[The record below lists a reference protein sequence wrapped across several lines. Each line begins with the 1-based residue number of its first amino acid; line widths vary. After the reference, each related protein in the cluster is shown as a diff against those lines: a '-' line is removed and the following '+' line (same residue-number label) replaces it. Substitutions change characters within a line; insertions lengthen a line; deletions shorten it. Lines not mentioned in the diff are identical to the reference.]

1 MATSNQCTRHQPKA
15 LPESIMAGEQTNLA
29 AVWCTRIQ
37 MWSQCMQHVEF
48 CVPLQRLY
56 RSHLVPSCATTRSS
70 EDHAGSPEETIN
82 HPTHLVVSSPPFEQF
97 GSDDG
102 GVAKNEGACPSNVR
116 EDGHDM
122 RGGYRG
128 SSDGSRRHCGTVGLT
143 VWRGRKFEN
152 FLQIWGV
159 LVKLSQAAFEIQ
171 AEQASRLK

>member
-1 MATSNQCTRHQPKA
+1 MSTSNQCTRRQPKA
-15 LPESIMAGEQTNLA
+15 LPESMAGEQTNLA

-82 HPTHLVVSSPPFEQF
+82 HPTHLYPVVSSPPFGSDHLRAFEQF

-128 SSDGSRRHCGTVGLT
+128 SSDGSR
-143 VWRGRKFEN
+143 
-152 FLQIWGV
+152 
-159 LVKLSQAAFEIQ
+159 
-171 AEQASRLK
+171 